1 MKLYFPLLFG
11 WGEHPKFF
19 SEHQLVQDFFLSAAR
34 GGLCFTRF
42 DWELPSFTQLQ
53 GPLRTSKVFFP
64 SIFEETL
71 NQCIGEVLVDCNKSL
86 GI

>member
-19 SEHQLVQDFFLSAAR
+19 SEYQLVQDFSISS
-34 GGLCFTRF
+34 GGELCFTRF
-42 DWELPSFTQLQ
+42 DWKLPSFTQLQ
-53 GPLRTSKVFFP
+53 GRLPTSKVFFP